1 MVLSFPESDLKFNSC
16 SASLTAM
23 MADPASFPEPS
34 KFIPD
39 RFYKDGEFVND
50 MRVCSFSI
58 GLRNCIGKQIAIEEY
73 FIFATNIIRELRIIR

>member
-1 MVLSFPESDLKFNSC
+1 
-16 SASLTAM
+16 M

-50 MRVCSFSI
+50 MRVCTFSI
-58 GLRNCIGKQIAIEEY
+58 GMRNCIGKQLAIEEY
-73 FIFATNIIRELRIIR
+73 FIVATNIIKDFRLIRCAWVVGSFV